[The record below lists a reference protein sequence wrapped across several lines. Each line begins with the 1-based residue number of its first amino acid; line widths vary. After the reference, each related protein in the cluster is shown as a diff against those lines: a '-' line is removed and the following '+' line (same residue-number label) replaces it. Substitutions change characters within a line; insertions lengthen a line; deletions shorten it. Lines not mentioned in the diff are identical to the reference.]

1 MDNRE
6 IAKRLEIVKLAIDIK
21 DFDVIS
27 LQSAYLNSTGNQELI
42 EIANLLN
49 KDSYKQAQYLIKKY
63 LESHETSIDLDF
75 EDDSLK
81 VLNVED
87 MLKMSPI
94 AKETI
99 REFKRRG
106 YTKEDLEAFAKNIQV
121 PPIQEYDKV
130 DVDKYVEE
138 NILEK
143 SENNFEEKES
153 KDISKQVETTNETTN
168 IKEDASD
175 EESNINKEDTF
186 KDIDSNTPL
195 DEISKEV
202 LKEDNKKKR
211 VKVLSSYK
219 TLRAKFGRK
228 DKKEETEKKNVKEK
242 ENSKIQQEEKKS
254 QKEGIYPP
262 IAHLTEKY
270 REYFVLYPP
279 IKESEIWLEEIATTI
294 DRLSN
299 NSYTDV
305 DIENI
310 YDEYEYYLQK
320 GELAKA
326 AQFLLLLAT
335 TDSKYAKFILARE
348 LFKGKVLKRDIQKSY
363 ALMVELAKGGYANAI
378 CDLGQFYEYGIV
390 VNEDKKR
397 ALKLYEKAFELGV
410 NRATKHINRIK
421 ENSGIFK
428 KLFGK

>member
-1 MDNRE
+1 MDKE
-6 IAKRLEIVKLAIDIK
+6 IIKRLEITKLAIEIK
-21 DFDVIS
+21 DNDVIS
-27 LQSAYLNSTGNQELI
+27 LQAIHLNSTNIPELI
-42 EIANLLN
+42 EIATLLT
-49 KDSYKQAQYLIKKY
+49 KGSYKQAHYLIKRY
-63 LESHETSIDLDF
+63 LEDNDTIYDS
-75 EDDSLK
+75 EDDTQK

-87 MLKMSPI
+87 MLRMSPI

-99 REFKRRG
+99 MQFKKRG

-121 PPIQEYDKV
+121 PPLQEYDKV
-130 DVDKYVEE
+130 DVDKY
-138 NILEK
+138 I
-143 SENNFEEKES
+143 EEKILDSS
-153 KDISKQVETTNETTN
+153 KDTIKDENGIEKISTDTSSKINEEV
-168 IKEDASD
+168 KELK
-175 EESNINKEDTF
+175 KEDTF
-186 KDIDSNTPL
+186 KDVDSNTPL
-195 DEISKEV
+195 DEISKEII
-202 LKEDNKKKR
+202 KDNNKKR
-211 VKVLSSYK
+211 AKVLSSYK

-228 DKKEETEKKNVKEK
+228 DKKENKVETKKETIKEVKK
-242 ENSKIQQEEKKS
+242 EDKKDIDNSIAEDKV
-254 QKEGIYPP
+254 YPP
-262 IAHLTEKY
+262 IAHLPEKY

-279 IKESEIWLEEIATTI
+279 IKESEIWLEEIAKTI
-294 DRLSN
+294 DKLSN
-299 NSYTDV
+299 NSYTDK

-310 YDEYEYYLQK
+310 YNEYEYYLQK

-363 ALMVELAKGGYANAI
+363 ALMVELAKEGYANAI

-410 NRATKHINRIK
+410 ARATKHINRIR
-421 ENSGIFK
+421 ENSSIFK